1 MLPSV
6 KAAYEKVYSR
16 NRDLNVKKQ
25 RQNIADKLAESH
37 HVECPY
43 ATSPST
49 RQQSFTTAVTLFA
62 DTQSLLK
69 CPVCRAD
76 ITSRRNNKYHYSL
89 FETESRI
96 VSDLNAHLLQQL
108 LDCFFKKMD
117 FTALLFWFVIKM
129 NLQNRARLLSL
140 MRKTQDIIYSTSF
153 FFTLLFCLFL
163 AFTYH
168 SNTTTFA
175 AMFIPIGLIV
185 IVYAIS

>member
-62 DTQSLLK
+62 DT
-69 CPVCRAD
+69 VM
-76 ITSRRNNKYHYSL
+76 
-89 FETESRI
+89 TESRI
-96 VSDLNAHLLQQL
+96 VSDLNAHLLHA
-108 LDCFFKKMD
+108 KENK
-117 FTALLFWFVIKM
+117 
-129 NLQNRARLLSL
+129 
-140 MRKTQDIIYSTSF
+140 
-153 FFTLLFCLFL
+153 
-163 AFTYH
+163 
-168 SNTTTFA
+168 
-175 AMFIPIGLIV
+175 
-185 IVYAIS
+185 